1 MSFFKV
7 RKRYVIVFV
16 WSEIWAFERALL
28 VIAGLLNVVKGMGDE
43 NVLVIFVL
51 QKVDMA

>member
-1 MSFFKV
+1 V
-7 RKRYVIVFV
+7 
-16 WSEIWAFERALL
+16 
-28 VIAGLLNVVKGMGDE
+28 LLNVVKGMGDE